1 MQIGRRFSQKTS
13 IWKQKETFCARNFCQ
28 SKYFLKMQ
36 RFETKHL
43 KMDFHLWC
51 RILRMRYQFSP
62 AVFPQGFWH
71 WNLFI
76 IASCQLIK
84 GKSKWWWQRNS
95 TANHCSQPA
104 KMKIVLS
111 CSNKLKMEIVK
122 WENWNGIWVLF
133 FHCCSRTAMNF
144 PQLNLNILL
153 LSQKT
158 NSNVTWCIVKLINT

>member
-1 MQIGRRFSQKTS
+1 MQIGRRFSQKAS
-13 IWKQKETFCARNFCQ
+13 IWKQIEAFCARNFCQ
-28 SKYFLKMQ
+28 SRYFLKRQ

-95 TANHCSQPA
+95 TANHCSQSA

-111 CSNKLKMEIVK
+111 CSKKLKMEIVNEK
-122 WENWNGIWVLF
+122 IEMEFEFCFSTAVHARQWISHSLISKSCC
-133 FHCCSRTAMNF
+133 FHKKRTAM
-144 PQLNLNILL
+144 
-153 LSQKT
+153 
-158 NSNVTWCIVKLINT
+158 